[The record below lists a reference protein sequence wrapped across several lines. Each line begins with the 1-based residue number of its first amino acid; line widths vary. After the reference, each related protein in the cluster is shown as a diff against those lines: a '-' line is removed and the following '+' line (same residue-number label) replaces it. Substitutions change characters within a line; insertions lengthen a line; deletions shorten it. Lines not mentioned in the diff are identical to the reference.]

1 MGRGVVTHL
10 KRGSP
15 LLQGLLCAFSWTSL
29 REHISS
35 VFTNR
40 ILGRLSEAWPC
51 YRVARGIAPSRY
63 IYPTVKYK
71 QWLED
76 DMKWILRDEKACMK
90 TSKKER
96 KAG

>member
-1 MGRGVVTHL
+1 MCLQLDFVAANITPHVV
-10 KRGSP
+10 S
-15 LLQGLLCAFSWTSL
+15 QGKL
-29 REHISS
+29 EIIHIK

-51 YRVARGIAPSRY
+51 YRVARDIAPSRY
-63 IYPTVKYK
+63 IYPIAKNK